1 MCVPSPPSSPL
12 LHFRYSSESSSP
24 PPIVLLHLLS
34 SPHLASPLSVDVTAV
49 PPAARGAA
57 GKLQCI
63 VGHRQPQVTKAVTK
77 RDWRGGEGEGGGVCR
92 KDITRGGRGQMEG
105 KGGQE
110 TVALQVA
117 LARTELFHMHIPT

>member
-1 MCVPSPPSSPL
+1 M
-12 LHFRYSSESSSP
+12 H
-24 PPIVLLHLLS
+24 
-34 SPHLASPLSVDVTAV
+34 
-49 PPAARGAA
+49 RGTQTAA
-57 GKLQCI
+57 G
-63 VGHRQPQVTKAVTK
+63 
-77 RDWRGGEGEGGGVCR
+77 DEGGDEKGLEGRGRGVVCR